1 MFMNLLNSLIEI
13 RSDSRRFHRISL
25 CLSVDFNLPSRRLAL
40 AAMPPLP
47 KSFEDAARHHVAVEA
62 ELERICGSAHF
73 RASKRSCEFLQYI
86 VRVTLDG
93 RVDSL
98 KERSI
103 GIDLF
108 GRDISYEPSSDASVR
123 VRANEVRKRLASYYA
138 SPVAAAE
145 TCSLRIQLPT
155 GSYVPRFTPVEAN
168 TVSVAW
174 QAPLQGNYITASP
187 PTPVSLDSPSMP
199 ASPFAVLPQHPIGSD
214 IPPVQALTLMRP
226 ALFALLVCALLL
238 RHQLENREE
247 YLRFWDR
254 LLSGRS
260 AMVLSVSPQD
270 RISLAS
276 SLYPLVWVAGRYGV
290 DATMQEDS
298 LTDAKPEVTSSVR
311 VSYATPREAI
321 ADRRLRWALVVPA
334 GLETGTSAT
343 RSKPPA
349 QLLDRHPSGSGSP
362 IPVSSAALLTI
373 LSGDASSLLVQGT
386 DAEAIRRLLEGL
398 TVERNFPSGLVE
410 QVEHLDSRHGVQV
423 LVYRDTTG
431 EWRRDIS
438 WGGA

>member
-1 MFMNLLNSLIEI
+1 M
-13 RSDSRRFHRISL
+13 
-25 CLSVDFNLPSRRLAL
+25 
-40 AAMPPLP
+40 AASPPLP

-73 RASKRSCEFLQYI
+73 RTSKRSCEFLRYI

-93 RVDSL
+93 RMDSL
-98 KERSI
+98 KERTI

-108 GRDISYEPSSDASVR
+108 GRDTSYEPSSDASVR
-123 VRANEVRKRLASYYA
+123 VRANEVRKRLTSYYA
-138 SPVAAAE
+138 SSVAAAE
-145 TCSLRIQLPT
+145 TCSLKIQLPT

-168 TVSVAW
+168 TVSLVL
-174 QAPLQGNYITASP
+174 QGTLQGNYITASP
-187 PTPVSLDSPSMP
+187 AAPVSLDLPSAP
-199 ASPFAVLPQHPIGSD
+199 ASPFAVLPQHPIGSVV
-214 IPPVQALTLMRP
+214 PPVQALTLMRP

-238 RHQLENREE
+238 RHQMENREE

-270 RISLAS
+270 RVSLAS

-298 LTDAKPEVTSSVR
+298 LTDAKPDATSSVR
-311 VSYATPREAI
+311 VSYATPREVI
-321 ADRRLRWALVVPA
+321 ADRRLRWTLTIPA
-334 GLETGTSAT
+334 VRNPDASSSLPKASAQL
-343 RSKPPA
+343 PA
-349 QLLDRHPSGSGSP
+349 QLLDGHPSGTSVSAMS
-362 IPVSSAALLTI
+362 VSSAALLTI
-373 LSGDASSLLVQGT
+373 LSEDASTLRIQGT
-386 DAEAIRRLLEGL
+386 DADAIRRLLEEL

-410 QVEHLDSRHGVQV
+410 QVEHLDGRHGVQV
-423 LVYRDTTG
+423 LVYRDTAG
-431 EWRRDIS
+431 EWRRNIS